1 MTSSTVTGSVQLKTN
16 GYWYVVINIKDK
28 DNKRKTQWFSTGLK
42 ERGNK
47 RRAEEILRQKINE
60 LSNKGNAEPSKV
72 LLCDFAKNWVEKSVK
87 RLQATTFDSYVSM
100 VNKHVYP
107 YFKSK
112 KLTVSEITHSHL
124 ERYYTEKVESGLSPN
139 TVKKHH
145 ALLRTILQF
154 AVKEELINRNPA
166 DHAEKPKHKK
176 YRGDF
181 YNQEEINRLFEE
193 VKGNPIEVPIVLATY
208 FGLRRSEVLGLR
220 WKSVD
225 FDRGKVYINHKA
237 VKVKKDGKMAVLMTD
252 DLKTETSY
260 RDFDLEPQ
268 MLAYLKTLKERQ
280 EANCAEF
287 KGGYIKEYLD
297 YICVN
302 DIGDLLKPDYVSAK
316 FRKTLAKKGLKK
328 IRFHDLRHSSAS
340 LLLHLDRNMKEVQE
354 WLGHSN
360 YQTTANLYAHIDSS
374 AKKDMANAVSRA
386 LTL

>member
-1 MTSSTVTGSVQLKTN
+1 MTSSTVTGSVQVKK
-16 GYWYVVINIKDK
+16 GYWYAVINLKDEEG
-28 DNKRKTQWFSTGLK
+28 KRKPKWIATGLPEK
-42 ERGNK
+42 GNK
-47 RRAEEILRQKINE
+47 TKAKEFLRLRINE
-60 LSNKGNAEPSKV
+60 HIAADNADSADV
-72 LLCDFAKNWVEKSVK
+72 LLCDYVKSWVENGEK

-112 KLTVSEITHSHL
+112 KLTVGEVTHSHL

-145 ALLRTILQF
+145 ALLRTILQS
-154 AVKEELINRNPA
+154 AVKQELINRNPA
-166 DHAEKPKHKK
+166 DHADKPKQKK

-220 WKSVD
+220 WESVD

-237 VKVKKDGKMAVLMTD
+237 VKVKINGKMAVLMTD

-260 RDFDLEPQ
+260 REFDLEPQ
-268 MLAYLKTLKERQ
+268 MLAYLKSLKTKQ
-280 EANCAEF
+280 EANHAEF
-287 KGGYIKEYLD
+287 KGGYIKKYLD

-302 DIGDLLKPDYVSAK
+302 DVGDLLKPDYVSAK

-328 IRFHDLRHSSAS
+328 IRFHDLRHSCAS

-360 YQTTANLYAHIDSS
+360 YQTTANLYAHIDPS
-374 AKKDMANAVSRA
+374 AKKDMANAVGNA